1 MKILSAKYMTSAVRE
16 DQYPKPLLP
25 EIAFVGRSNV
35 GKSSLINTLLNRK
48 GLVKT
53 SSTPGK
59 TQTINFFQVNDQ
71 VVFADLPGY
80 GFAKVPARV
89 QKTWQKMIEDYLL
102 NREVLKS
109 VIFIIDVR
117 RNPTKVDL
125 EMRNWLEE
133 SGIDYALAATKTD
146 KVSKKE
152 RKIQL
157 TKIREVYLF
166 EEERFFVPFSSKSH
180 EGRRE
185 VWNYIAQKIEKED
198 E

>member
-1 MKILSAKYMTSAVRE
+1 VKILSAKYMTSAVRP

-71 VVFADLPGY
+71 LVFADLPGY
-80 GFAKVPARV
+80 GFAKVPAKV

-102 NREVLKS
+102 NREALKA

-117 RNPTKVDL
+117 RNPTQVDL
-125 EMRNWLEE
+125 QMRNWLEE
-133 SGIDYALAATKTD
+133 NQIDYALAVTKTD

-157 TKIREVYLF
+157 KKIREVYLF
-166 EEERFFVPFSSKSH
+166 EEEKSFIPFSSKSH
-180 EGRRE
+180 EGRKE
-185 VWNYIAQKIEKED
+185 SWNYIAQKIESEN

>member
-1 MKILSAKYMTSAVRE
+1 MTSAVRE

-71 VVFADLPGY
+71 LVFADLPGY

-157 TKIREVYLF
+157 SKIRDVFLF
-166 EEERFFVPFSSKSH
+166 EEERFFIPFSSKSH
-180 EGRRE
+180 EGRKE
-185 VWNYIAQKIEKED
+185 AWSYISKKIEE
-198 E
+198 ESE

>member
-1 MKILSAKYMTSAVRE
+1 MTSAVRP

-71 VVFADLPGY
+71 LVFADLPGY

-109 VIFIIDVR
+109 IIFIVDVR
-117 RNPTKVDL
+117 RNPTQADL
-125 EMRNWLEE
+125 QMRNWLEDNQ
-133 SGIDYALAATKTD
+133 IDYALAVTKTD
-146 KVSKKE
+146 KVSKKD

-157 TKIREVYLF
+157 TKIREVFLF
-166 EEERFFVPFSSKSH
+166 DSERYFIPFSSKSH
-180 EGRRE
+180 EGRKE
-185 VWNYIAQKIEKED
+185 AWKFIAQKIENES